1 MIFDEAKLKSWCLP
15 PSSTEQEKINN
26 AINMIKSAIDGS
38 QELEDL
44 DIEIFVQGS
53 FANNTNV
60 KASSDVDVCIMLKS
74 TFFTEYPAGLSR
86 NDYGF
91 VEGTIT
97 YEDYKKLILNAL
109 IKKFGSS
116 NVRVG
121 NKSIKIKSN
130 SYHVEADAV
139 VAFMLKNYYLI
150 NSRNADKYIEGIRFI
165 SNSGITVSNYPKDH
179 IANGIQKNNAT
190 NYEYKKL
197 VRIFKRL
204 RNEMVDAGLADGE
217 KITSFLI
224 ECLVWN
230 VPNNIIT
237 GYSNWTTIL
246 RQAIIYLYN
255 AINDN
260 KHLEW
265 GEVSEHL
272 YLFKARKW
280 TDEDAKFFLLN
291 LWKYTGY
298 GDESN

>member
-26 AINMIKSAIDGS
+26 TINMIKSAIDGS

-44 DIEIFVQGS
+44 DIEIFAQGS

-74 TFFTEYPAGLSR
+74 TFFTEYPPGLGR

-97 YEDYKKLILNAL
+97 YEDYKNLILNAL

-139 VAFMLKNYYLI
+139 VAFMLKNYFI
-150 NSRNADKYIEGIRFI
+150 IDSRQVDKYIEGIRFI

-179 IANGIQKNNAT
+179 IANGIQKNNTT
-190 NYEYKKL
+190 NYAYKKL

-204 RNEMVDAGLADGE
+204 RNEMVDAGLVDGE
-217 KITSFLI
+217 KISSFLI

-237 GYSNWTTIL
+237 GYSTWTETV
-246 RQAIIYLYN
+246 RQSIAYLYN
-255 AINDN
+255 AINEN
-260 KHLEW
+260 RHLEW
-265 GEVSEHL
+265 CEVSEHL
-272 YLFKARKW
+272 YLFKERIW
-280 TDEDAKFFLLN
+280 TDKDAKSFLLN
-291 LWKYTGY
+291 LWNYARC
-298 GDESN
+298 